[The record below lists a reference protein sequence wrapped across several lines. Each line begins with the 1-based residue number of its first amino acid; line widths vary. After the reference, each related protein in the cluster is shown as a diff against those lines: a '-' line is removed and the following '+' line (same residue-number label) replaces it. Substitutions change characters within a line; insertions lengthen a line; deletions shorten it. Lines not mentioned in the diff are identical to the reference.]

1 MTDDELV
8 DGYLKRL
15 GRHLPRT
22 RRRELLDEIAVHIA
36 EARAAGVPVRD
47 VLDGLGD
54 PAAVA
59 AMAGA
64 RHNAGRLGALELIA
78 IIVLLVGGVF
88 GFVLS
93 FPGMVAGWAVGVVL
107 LGVSPRWRWP
117 DKLLGTLV
125 WPGGL
130 AAPLLLLIIPVSTQV
145 CSGSSGSS
153 HVTCTGG
160 SPIPPWLGIS
170 LFVIGVAAPVGVAIR
185 LAKRARPTTTDA
197 EPLLPAAA
205 TW

>member
-1 MTDDELV
+1 
-8 DGYLKRL
+8 
-15 GRHLPRT
+15 
-22 RRRELLDEIAVHIA
+22 
-36 EARAAGVPVRD
+36 
-47 VLDGLGD
+47 
-54 PAAVA
+54 
-59 AMAGA
+59 
-64 RHNAGRLGALELIA
+64 
-78 IIVLLVGGVF
+78 VLLVGGVF

-93 FPGMVAGWAVGVVL
+93 FPGMLAGWAIGVVL
-107 LGVSPRWRWP
+107 LWVSPRWRWP

-145 CSGSSGSS
+145 CSGIGSSS

-170 LFVIGVAAPVGVAIR
+170 LFVVGIAAPVAVAIW
-185 LAKRARPTTTDA
+185 LAKRARRTVADA